1 MDPAF
6 SFTTAWDM
14 DAAARGA
21 GGAGAGG
28 WLAGAAVGAGVSGCS
43 SGTEGVTSIGSEN
56 GIPGKREKSVTDI
69 EELSNS
75 VIHFALDRSSLPTL
89 FPYSVTPDLPIAAG

>member
-1 MDPAF
+1 MDPTF

-14 DAAARGA
+14 DAAASGV

-56 GIPGKREKSVTDI
+56 GIPGRKGKKC
-69 EELSNS
+69 
-75 VIHFALDRSSLPTL
+75 DR
-89 FPYSVTPDLPIAAG
+89 Y